1 MRGGARR
8 SGRSVL
14 VVLLVAASVTPSG
27 AGADPAPSTWR
38 DTAPREGTARA
49 ATTELDRWIDEAS
62 RRFGVPT
69 TWIRAVIA
77 AESAYDPHARSPA
90 GAQGL
95 MQLMPATY
103 AELSARHGLGP
114 DAFASRDN
122 ILAGA
127 AYLRAMHDRFGP
139 GGMLAAYNA
148 GPARYAA
155 HLRDGRPLPAE
166 TRLYERRVRRL
177 LALEAAAQAPAA
189 RLRTPPSPHPEATDP
204 LASPLFVR
212 RERSSVPEPGPD
224 EARGGKATTDA
235 EAFGGSW

>member
-1 MRGGARR
+1 MSGGARR
-8 SGRSVL
+8 RGRSVA
-14 VVLLVAASVTPSG
+14 VALLLAASVTPAG
-27 AGADPAPSTWR
+27 AGVDPAPSTWR
-38 DTAPREGTARA
+38 DTAPTKRTARA

-69 TWIRAVIA
+69 TSIRAVIA
-77 AESAYDPHARSPA
+77 AESAYDPFARSPA

-103 AELSARHGLGP
+103 GELRARHDLGP
-114 DAFASRDN
+114 DAFSPRDN

-127 AYLRAMHDRFGP
+127 AYLRLLLDRFGRD
-139 GGMLAAYNA
+139 GMFAAYNA

-166 TRLYERRVRRL
+166 TRLYVRRVRRL
-177 LALEAAAQAPAA
+177 LAAGTPTEALHEPRASSHPSVSEAA
-189 RLRTPPSPHPEATDP
+189 DP

-212 RERSSVPEPGPD
+212 RAGFTSPESARDRTGIGEGRS
-224 EARGGKATTDA
+224 DA
-235 EAFGGSW
+235 DASGSSW